1 MGVPKLG
8 RIVAAATAALL
19 WLATG
24 QKDMAKCAPVLAAQ
38 PIVQN
43 FSLPIIPSR
52 PISVVGWLINNFNC
66 ISFSFTLLFG
76 WPTSFGNKKIS
87 IVALV
92 GLREMAKKE
101 RDQQQIEFAFM
112 TWPICTVCVSY
123 QAAATALRLA
133 RLSLIFHLFFFLY
146 IFFVCTF
153 SVPSTGW
160 CLLQSLV
167 DKYVECL
174 TWANFVTDKTVE
186 HP

>member
-24 QKDMAKCAPVLAAQ
+24 QKYMAKCAPVLAAQ

-76 WPTSFGNKKIS
+76 WPTFFGNKKIS

-133 RLSLIFHLFFFLY
+133 RFSLIFHIFFFIHFFCLHFFCAIY
-146 IFFVCTF
+146 WLVPPPIFGRQICRVLDLGKLCH
-153 SVPSTGW
+153 W
-160 CLLQSLV
+160 
-167 DKYVECL
+167 
-174 TWANFVTDKTVE
+174 
-186 HP
+186 